1 MKTKIEIKGL
11 FARTVAMLGIA
22 VAAAFPV
29 TSAYAQPTEAPGA
42 PEIDGISYL
51 NSTRLFIY
59 GVKFGS
65 TAGTVTIAGAP
76 FSTLWSPTVVQVF
89 ITYCSGGAGAPS
101 CLNTGTSYQVILKTS
116 TGQIARAWLA
126 TIDGKLASEMSD
138 TLVTIT
144 NVKINGGG
152 STAHVA
158 PGATFT
164 ISGSFN
170 IVDNFCATC
179 IDAVVVGLETGAT
192 PSCLFHD
199 IEGGAPGVTG
209 QGRTTLT
216 APTAP
221 GIYKIL
227 GSFGQNGCNEWD
239 YNVPAANK
247 AIGAIAV
254 Y

>member
-1 MKTKIEIKGL
+1 MKTKIETKGL
-11 FARTVAMLGIA
+11 FARAVAMLGIA
-22 VAAAFPV
+22 VAAFSVA
-29 TSAYAQPTEAPGA
+29 SAYAQPTAEAPGA
-42 PEIDGISYL
+42 PEINGISYL

-59 GVKFGS
+59 GVNFGS
-65 TAGTVTIAGAP
+65 ASGTVTIAGAP

-101 CLNTGTSYQVILKTS
+101 CLNTGTSYQVMLKTS
-116 TGQIARAWLA
+116 AGQIARAWLA

-138 TLVTIT
+138 NSVTIT
-144 NVKINGGG
+144 DVKINGGS

-179 IDAVVVGLETGAT
+179 IDVVVVGLENGAT
-192 PSCLFHD
+192 PSCLY
-199 IEGGAPGVTG
+199 EGIDGGTPGVTG
-209 QGRTTLT
+209 AGRTTLT